1 MAVVFDVSSSSTD
14 LVPSS
19 EGMMCAVGNSRTVCR
34 FCEAKEWVQQ
44 TLEYEVNILYTTT

>member
-34 FCEAKEWVQQ
+34 FCEAAEWVQQ
-44 TLEYEVNILYTTT
+44 TLEYEVYILY